1 MTLLFSLLVV
11 VGLVG
16 VDQLTKYYAVL
27 FLKEQP
33 SVVLWDNVFE
43 LKYIPNDGIAF
54 SLFEGYYW
62 LIIPITALAMVFVFI
77 LLWRSS
83 LSRHWMFKTSCILI
97 LAGGVGNLIDRVVF
111 GYVVDFLYFRLIDFP
126 IFNVADCFVVIGAA
140 VLIIF
145 VLFVY
150 KDDEEVPLR
159 TLLFGVQKKG
169 K

>member
-11 VGLVG
+11 VALVG

-33 SVVLWDNVFE
+33 PMVLWENVFE

-62 LIIPITALAMVFVFI
+62 LIIPLTALAMLFV
-77 LLWRSS
+77 LVMLWRSR
-83 LSRHWMFKTSCILI
+83 LNRYWIFKASCILI
-97 LAGGVGNLIDRVVF
+97 LAGGIGNLIDRTVF

-140 VLIIF
+140 LLIVF

-150 KDDEEVPLR
+150 KDEEVIPMR
-159 TLLFGVQKKG
+159 TLLFGIQKKG

>member
-62 LIIPITALAMVFVFI
+62 LIIPITALAMLFIFV

>member
-126 IFNVADCFVVIGAA
+126 VFNVADCFVVIGAA